1 MSDAGFWISE
11 VHPGVS
17 LYCATSAMLRS
28 RCLLAAVGKHAVAP
42 WPRVAMSAEVADAL
56 HHGRPVV
63 ALESTIISHGM
74 VSNRCAMPTLQPH
87 ADVGRVYVH
96 VQPFPQNLETAKEL
110 EGIIRAGGATPA
122 TIAIVDGVVT
132 VGMEG
137 SQLEAFASLK
147 PSSVLKASRRD
158 IGLAIAKNATAAT
171 TIAGTMCVV
180 PRAGRLGRRLG
191 RAPGSMRA
199 SAVGVILSLVS
210 RAPAQVSS
218 TARGYQRVCCWW
230 SRRGAPWRR
239 DNVRHLGRSDRAGTN
254 SRRGSVGWCQVDPGH
269 RQDSGGVGDAGNGC

>member
-1 MSDAGFWISE
+1 MSDAGFGSRQAG

-74 VSNRCAMPTLQPH
+74 VSNRCAMPSLQPH
-87 ADVGRVYVH
+87 ADVGRVCVH

-158 IGLAIAKNATAAT
+158 IGLAIAKNMTAAT
-171 TIAGTMCVV
+171 TVAGTMCVV
-180 PRAGRLGRRLG
+180 PRVVDSACTLSSLVRGGTCDGLCGWRACAG
-191 RAPGSMRA
+191 AWHSARA
-199 SAVGVILSLVS
+199 SACLLPVVS
-210 RAPAQVSS
+210 EGCIAV
-218 TARGYQRVCCWW
+218 QRQ
-230 SRRGAPWRR
+230 R
-239 DNVRHLGRSDRAGTN
+239 
-254 SRRGSVGWCQVDPGH
+254 
-269 RQDSGGVGDAGNGC
+269 